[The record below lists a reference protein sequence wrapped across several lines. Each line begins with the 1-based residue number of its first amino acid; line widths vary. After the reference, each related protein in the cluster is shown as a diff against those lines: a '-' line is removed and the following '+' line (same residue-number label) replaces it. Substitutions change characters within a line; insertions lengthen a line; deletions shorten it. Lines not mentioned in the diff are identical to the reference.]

1 MTYLIIKPDTI
12 QSTMMGNVEM
22 TKQFL
27 ERYLVQ
33 TPGDFENLTV
43 AVSDKNRLNIARYA
57 HHIKP
62 TMEYI
67 GASEM
72 RINFQQLET
81 LARSNAPI
89 EELENTFTMIESQ
102 FNLLMTELASYLAS
116 LK

>member
-1 MTYLIIKPDTI
+1 MTYQLIKPEVI
-12 QSTMMGNVEM
+12 QSTMMDNVEM
-22 TKQFL
+22 TKKFL
-27 ERYLVQ
+27 DRYLVQ
-33 TPGDFENLTV
+33 TPGDFENLAL
-43 AVSDKNRLNIARYA
+43 AVSNKNKADIAQYA

-81 LARSNAPI
+81 LARSNAPM

-116 LK
+116 LT